1 MINNDFNHFGD
12 DIRRTIQDAIE
23 RGDFSRLNQ
32 TITNTVNQAS
42 DWVNRNIANTKY
54 RTYDAADYNP
64 VNDMK
69 KKRAKKQNV
78 ALYASKPASVPIS
91 IVLIVLGSVFGLG
104 ALSLVLVA
112 LILGMAAGDT
122 IQAVAMIAIMVFPI
136 FLCTK
141 AVMEGIRTLGRLK
154 RFRIYKEVLGT
165 AEFCKIV
172 ELADAVHKTTK
183 FVIKELAFMIEK
195 EWFREGHLDKQKTCL
210 IVSNSMYQKY
220 EVLETRHAAE
230 QKKKLEQQQQRKG
243 LSEEVQKVIEQGEA
257 YVKKIRACNDAIP
270 GEEISA
276 KISHMEMV
284 VDKIF
289 DRVEKDPSLVDDLGK
304 LMDYYLPMTIKLLEA
319 YEQMDKQPVKG
330 ENIESSKREIEATLD
345 TLNTAFEKLL
355 DSLFQAAAWD
365 VSSDISVLNTMLAKE
380 GLKGDGLKK

>member
-69 KKRAKKQNV
+69 KKKAKKQNV

-91 IVLIVLGSVFGLG
+91 IVLIALGSVFGLG

-141 AVMEGIRTLGRLK
+141 AVTEGIRTLGRLK
-154 RFRIYKEVLGT
+154 RFRIYKEILGT

-183 FVIKELAFMIEK
+183 FVIKELGFMIGRARGKPGSCGCVSYKNNLYISFSRKIK
-195 EWFREGHLDKQKTCL
+195 ESEFERLFFT
-210 IVSNSMYQKY
+210 
-220 EVLETRHAAE
+220 
-230 QKKKLEQQQQRKG
+230 KLVEMG
-243 LSEEVQKVIEQGEA
+243 
-257 YVKKIRACNDAIP
+257 IP
-270 GEEISA
+270 
-276 KISHMEMV
+276 V
-284 VDKIF
+284 
-289 DRVEKDPSLVDDLGK
+289 
-304 LMDYYLPMTIKLLEA
+304 T
-319 YEQMDKQPVKG
+319 
-330 ENIESSKREIEATLD
+330 IESNMGGK
-345 TLNTAFEKLL
+345 
-355 DSLFQAAAWD
+355 
-365 VSSDISVLNTMLAKE
+365 
-380 GLKGDGLKK
+380 